1 MEEGRCGAYEKTAA
15 VYDFAIDDS
24 CSGELGSGDERVENR
39 AVLVG
44 EKADGKGIVAAE
56 GLVATEYML
65 DVLYGVRTKN
75 LEMDDEAKELR
86 DLDEEEGG
94 FKNVAD
100 GVEDDGERRSGG
112 RVRMAFCN
120 VDCCVWNKD
129 KCFKKARIKLRGKRN
144 VL

>member
-1 MEEGRCGAYEKTAA
+1 MQEGRCGAYEKTAA

-44 EKADGKGIVAAE
+44 EKADGRGIVAAE

-75 LEMDDEAKELR
+75 LEMDDEAEELR
-86 DLDEEEGG
+86 DLYEEEGG

-100 GVEDDGERRSGG
+100 GVEEDGERGCGG

-120 VDCCVWNKD
+120 LDCCVWNKD
-129 KCFKKARIKLRGKRN
+129 KRFNKGVLRGKRN